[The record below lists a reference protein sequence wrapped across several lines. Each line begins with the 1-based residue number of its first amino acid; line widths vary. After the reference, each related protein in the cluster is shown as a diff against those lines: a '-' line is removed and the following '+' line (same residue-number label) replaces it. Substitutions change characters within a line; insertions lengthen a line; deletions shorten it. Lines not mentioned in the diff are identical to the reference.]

1 MKTNSL
7 EKTMLFFMVALS
19 SVIALVSCHKE
30 VSNEVDFIGL
40 WRETGNTKVATI
52 EFKSDNTVYFND
64 TFNPIYKYNYR
75 IDEKLK
81 FIYFSVDVNPEHDS
95 NFAYSYDTIT
105 KELTIWGL
113 YISIPENPSKT
124 IFKKD

>member
-1 MKTNSL
+1 MKTNSYKRCL
-7 EKTMLFFMVALS
+7 VFLIVALI
-19 SVIALVSCHKE
+19 SVITTISCKKE

-40 WRETGNTKVATI
+40 WRETGSTKVATI

-64 TFNPIYKYNYR
+64 TYNPIYKYNYR

-81 FIYFSVDVNPEHDS
+81 FISFSVDDNPEHDS
-95 NFAYSYDTIT
+95 NFAYSYDTKS

>member
-1 MKTNSL
+1 MKRL
-7 EKTMLFFMVALS
+7 RLLIIVIVLFAF
-19 SVIALVSCHKE
+19 SCQKE
-30 VSNEVDFIGL
+30 VSNENDFIGL
-40 WRETGNTKVATI
+40 WSEIGNTKVATI

-64 TFNPIYKYNYR
+64 TYNPIHKYIYK

-81 FIYFSVDVNPEHDS
+81 FISFSVDDNPEHDS

>member
-1 MKTNSL
+1 
-7 EKTMLFFMVALS
+7 MLFFMVAFS

-30 VSNEVDFIGL
+30 VSNEIDFIGL
-40 WRETGNTKVATI
+40 WRETGNTKVVTI
-52 EFKSDNTVYFND
+52 EFKSDNTGYFID
-64 TFNPIYKYNYR
+64 TYNPIHKYNYR

-81 FIYFSVDVNPEHDS
+81 FIYFMVDDNPEHDS
-95 NFAYSYDTIT
+95 NFAYAYDTKS